1 MQKTLHIRTT
11 VLPGGRIEIVDQ
23 ELPVGESVSVVVH
36 SSVTERR
43 SAVDIL
49 KEAPGQRLFRSAE
62 EVEAYLKDERAS
74 WEGGG

>member
-36 SSVTERR
+36 SSVTKRR
-43 SAVDIL
+43 SSRF
-49 KEAPGQRLFRSAE
+49 G
-62 EVEAYLKDERAS
+62 
-74 WEGGG
+74 

>member
-43 SAVDIL
+43 SAVEIL
-49 KEAPGQRLFRSAE
+49 KEAPGQRLFRRAE
-62 EVEAYLKDERAS
+62 ELEAHRKDERAS
-74 WEGGG
+74 WEG

>member
-36 SSVTERR
+36 SSVAKRR
-43 SAVDIL
+43 SAVEIL
-49 KEAPGQRLFRSAE
+49 KEAPGQRLFRSTE

-74 WEGGG
+74 WER

>member
-1 MQKTLHIRTT
+1 MQKALHIRTT

-36 SSVTERR
+36 SPVTERR

>member
-23 ELPVGESVSVVVH
+23 ELPVGASVSVVVH

-43 SAVDIL
+43 SAVEIL
-49 KEAPGQRLFRSAE
+49 NESSGQRLFRRAE
-62 EVEAYLKDERAS
+62 EVEAHLKDERAS
-74 WEGGG
+74 WED

>member
-1 MQKTLHIRTT
+1 MQKILHIRTT

-36 SSVTERR
+36 SSVAKRR
-43 SAVDIL
+43 SAVEIL

-62 EVEAYLKDERAS
+62 VVEAYLKDERAS
-74 WEGGG
+74 WDR

>member
-43 SAVDIL
+43 SAVEIL
-49 KEAPGQRLFRSAE
+49 KEAPGSVFSGARR
-62 EVEAYLKDERAS
+62 
-74 WEGGG
+74 G

>member
-36 SSVTERR
+36 SSVTKRR
-43 SAVDIL
+43 SAVEIL
-49 KEAPGQRLFRSAE
+49 KEAPGRCLFRSA

-74 WEGGG
+74 WEG